1 MPFSADSKIKDILE
15 NPASLAV
22 IEGFFPGAAQMDWGM
37 AKGMSL
43 RTVAKFPQAKDIREN
58 LEKLDEAL
66 KKLP

>member
-1 MPFSADSKIKDILE
+1 MPFSADTKIKDLLE
-15 NPASLAV
+15 NPASLEV
-22 IEGFFPGAAQMDWGM
+22 VESFFPGAAKMDWGM

-43 RTVAKFPQAKDIREN
+43 RTVAKFPQAKEIREN